1 MASSGLTPG
10 LTLWATA
17 AETLNDIVFT
27 TGKITKDNRRIW
39 DGFLHSWDNTE
50 WVLVLE
56 AMWQLRR
63 EYPEFFTRSDR
74 DALQQASEVLAKGIE
89 LGHTRV
95 MDQSHKINDNK
106 RKAWRILMTSREV
119 WNRAQGTEI
128 PFWD

>member
-10 LTLWATA
+10 LTLWGTA
-17 AETLNDIVFT
+17 VDTLNDIVFT

-63 EYPEFFTRSDR
+63 EHPEFFTSSDR
-74 DALQQASEVLAKGIE
+74 DALKQASEVLAKGIE